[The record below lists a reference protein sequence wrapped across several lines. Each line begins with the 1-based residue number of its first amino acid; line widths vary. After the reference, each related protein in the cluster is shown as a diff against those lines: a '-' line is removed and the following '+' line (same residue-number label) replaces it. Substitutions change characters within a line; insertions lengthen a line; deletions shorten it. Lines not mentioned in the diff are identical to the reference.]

1 MKKTNIWNFL
11 TFIVT
16 FFLIL
21 VFLGAIYDKIGIGVD
36 A

>member
-1 MKKTNIWNFL
+1 MKKTNIWNIL
-11 TFIVT
+11 AFIVA

-21 VFLGAIYDKIGIGVD
+21 VFIGSIYDKIGIGVD

>member
-1 MKKTNIWNFL
+1 MKKSNIWDIL
-11 TFIVT
+11 AFIVL

-21 VFLGAIYDKIGIGVD
+21 VFIGSIYDKIGIGVD